1 MPPMTSTFPAGA
13 VASPHHLASTVG
25 AQVLAEGG
33 NAVDAAIATNL
44 VLAVVTPYH
53 CGVGGDLFAL
63 VWDGDVRAIDSAGR
77 APAGATP
84 DAIRAAV
91 EQHGDVWSLPGTS
104 GMPAVGPLSVTVPGA
119 VAGWA
124 RLLER
129 WGSRSMGD
137 LVTRAVRFAR
147 DGFVV
152 SPKGA
157 SLSGRASPR
166 AESVPGFLEHFGPMR
181 THNRRF
187 VQRDLADT
195 LLTIAEDGPDA
206 VYRGAIGERI
216 VETLA
221 AGGSTMTADDLAAH
235 RVQDVDALRRM
246 HRGLEI
252 VQLPPPNQG
261 VTTLT
266 ALGIL
271 DAFGDLPADPGAAT
285 HVRIEAM
292 RIALGER
299 NRHLSDPTTM
309 TIGAD
314 GLLDAD
320 RLAQHAASIDVD
332 RVTTAA
338 PGRPAPGGTAY
349 VCALDGDGL
358 GISLM
363 QSNFLGFGSGVVV
376 PGTGITLHNRGAHFT
391 LDDDGPAAIGPGRRP
406 MHTLVPA
413 MALRDGALK
422 LLFGTMGGDGQAQTH
437 VQLLAAL
444 EGDGDWD
451 LAEALERPRWVV
463 DTTDGSVSVESRMD
477 AAVVD
482 GLRARGHTVQ
492 EIGPYD
498 YAAGNA
504 NLIEVLP
511 SGCAGASDPRTEGAI
526 LGH

>member
-1 MPPMTSTFPAGA
+1 MTRTFPSGA
-13 VASPHHLASTVG
+13 VASPHHLASAVG
-25 AQVLAEGG
+25 VQVLDEGG

-44 VLAVVTPYH
+44 VLSVVTPYH

-63 VWDGDVRAIDSAGR
+63 VWDGQVHAIDSAGR

-91 EQHGDVWSLPGTS
+91 VGHGDVWSLSGTS

-124 RLLER
+124 QLLER
-129 WGSRSMGD
+129 WGTRSFGD
-137 LVTRAVRFAR
+137 LATRAICLAR

-152 SPKGA
+152 SSKGA
-157 SLSGRASPR
+157 YLSGRASPR
-166 AESVPGFLEHFGPMR
+166 AEAVPGFLEHFGGMR
-181 THNRRF
+181 TANQRF
-187 VQRDLADT
+187 VQADLAAT

-206 VYRGAIGERI
+206 VYRGAISERI

-221 AGGSTMTADDLAAH
+221 AGGSTMTTDDLHAH
-235 RVQDVDALRRM
+235 QVCDVDTLRRV

-252 VQLPPPNQG
+252 VQLPPPSQG
-261 VTTLT
+261 VTALT

-271 DAFGDLPADPGAAT
+271 DAFGDLPADGAAAT

-292 RIALGER
+292 RIALAER
-299 NRHLSDPTTM
+299 NRHLADPSIM
-309 TIGAD
+309 TLGAD
-314 GLLDAD
+314 DLLDAD
-320 RLAQHAASIDVD
+320 RIAAHAASIDVD
-332 RVTTAA
+332 RITSPV

-349 VCALDGDGL
+349 VCALDGDGR

-376 PGTGITLHNRGAHFT
+376 PGTGIALHNRGAHFS
-391 LDDDGPAAIGPGRRP
+391 LDEHSPAAIGPGRRP
-406 MHTLVPA
+406 MHTLIPA

-437 VQLLAAL
+437 VQLLAGL
-444 EGDGDWD
+444 EGEGDWD
-451 LAEALERPRWVV
+451 LADVLERPRWIV

-477 AAVVD
+477 ASVVD
-482 GLRARGHTVQ
+482 GLRARGHVVQ
-492 EIGPYD
+492 AIGPYD

-504 NLIEVLP
+504 NLIEVLA
-511 SGCAGASDPRTEGAI
+511 SGCAGASDPRTEGAV
-526 LGH
+526 LGR